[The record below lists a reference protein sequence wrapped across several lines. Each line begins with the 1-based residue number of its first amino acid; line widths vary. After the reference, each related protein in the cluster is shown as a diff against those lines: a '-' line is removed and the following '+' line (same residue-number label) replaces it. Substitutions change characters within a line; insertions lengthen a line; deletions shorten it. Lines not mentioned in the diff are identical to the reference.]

1 MSTVLEKAWNDP
13 QLAIERISAGLEW
26 PEIEH
31 LRSLLELPLSRLGE
45 LLQIPPATMTRRRQ
59 QGRFDQQ
66 ESDRIMRF
74 ARLWFIACESVGGV
88 EGARSWLMREQFG
101 LRGAIPLELART
113 EVGAREVEALL
124 RRIHYGVL
132 A

>member
-1 MSTVLEKAWNDP
+1 MKTVLEQAWNNP
-13 QLAIERISAGLEW
+13 ELAIARINAGLEW
-26 PEIEH
+26 PEVEH
-31 LRSLLELPLSRLGE
+31 LGALLDLPLSRLCE
-45 LLQIPPATMTRRRQ
+45 LLQIPQATMTRRRQ

-74 ARLWFIACESVGGV
+74 ARLWFLACEAVGGP
-88 EGARSWLMREQFG
+88 EGARSWLTREQYG
-101 LRGAIPLELART
+101 LRGAMPLELART

-124 RRIHYGVL
+124 QRIHFGIL